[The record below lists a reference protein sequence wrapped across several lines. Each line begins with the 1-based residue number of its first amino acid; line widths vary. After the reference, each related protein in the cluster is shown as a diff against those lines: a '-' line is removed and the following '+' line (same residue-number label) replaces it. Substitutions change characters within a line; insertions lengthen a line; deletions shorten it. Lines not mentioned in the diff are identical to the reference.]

1 MRGLIGEG
9 ALQEVLVAEGNRY
22 VKGVRNGLDVG
33 KFAELVRADEREE
46 CAKVCDGIMQYY
58 KTNTTLNTEQ
68 NLIGYMAAE
77 VCGVRIRERG

>member
-33 KFAELVRADEREE
+33 KFAELVRADEREA